1 MQALVLSDYKKLEIQ
16 DVPRPAI
23 TSPTQ
28 VLIRI
33 KAAAICGSDVHGY
46 DGSSGRRRPPI
57 IMGHEGSGIIEE
69 VGSMVTGFSV
79 GDRVTFDSTI
89 YCGTCSY
96 CRQGLFN
103 LCDNRRVLGVSC
115 DEYKQDGIFAEY
127 ALVEERVLF
136 HLPPALDFIQASL
149 AEPAGVAAHTISLA
163 DISLADDV
171 AVVGAGLIGLLII
184 KLLRTMTNGTII
196 ALDLDENR
204 RKKALE
210 VGADRAFD
218 PTDSDILSHVQ
229 QITGGQMIPLVF
241 EAVGATAPVQ
251 TALSLVKKGGEV
263 VLVGNITPEIK
274 IPLQNV
280 VTRQIRL
287 QGTCAINGEYP
298 AVLKMMANKTLV
310 VDDLISKVVP
320 LEEGPLWFDKLYNRE
335 EALLKVVLVP
345 GNK

>member
-1 MQALVLSDYKKLEIQ
+1 MQALVLTDYKKLEIQ
-16 DVPRPAI
+16 DVKRPAI

-69 VGSMVTGFSV
+69 VGSMVTGFAV

-115 DEYKQDGIFAEY
+115 EEYKQDGIFAEY

-149 AEPAGVAAHTISLA
+149 AEPAGVAAHAISQA
-163 DISLADDV
+163 NISLADDV

-184 KLLRTMTNGTII
+184 KLLRTMTSGTII
-196 ALDLDENR
+196 ALDLDANR

-210 VGADRAFD
+210 VGADKAFD
-218 PTDSDILSHVQ
+218 PTDSDMLSHIQ
-229 QITGGQMIPLVF
+229 QITDRQMLPLVF

-320 LEEGPLWFDKLYNRE
+320 LEEGPRWFDKLYNRE
-335 EALLKVVLVP
+335 EELLKVVLVP
-345 GNK
+345 GKK